1 MEFIEISILIRLAIG
16 AVGTFFAIL
25 LWSKSRDSAWVLVV
39 IGTLISYT
47 EIIFSTLVNLKIVKG
62 DAFLLFGLEGF
73 PLVHTVLVNLPI
85 IFYTIAFIVVISR
98 RRLP

>member
-1 MEFIEISILIRLAIG
+1 MEFAEISVLIRLAIG

-39 IGTLISYT
+39 IGTLVSYT
-47 EIIFSTLVNLKIVKG
+47 EIIFTTLVNLKLVQP
-62 DAFLLFGLEGF
+62 DVFFLFGLEGF
-73 PLVHTVLVNLPI
+73 PLVQTVLVNLPM
-85 IFYTIAFIVVISR
+85 IFFTIAFIIVISR

>member
-1 MEFIEISILIRLAIG
+1 MEIAEISILIRLAVG

-39 IGTLISYT
+39 IGTLVSYT
-47 EIIFSTLVNLKIVKG
+47 EIIFSTLMNLKLVQP

-73 PLVHTVLVNLPI
+73 PLVHTVLVNLPMV
-85 IFYTIAFIVVISR
+85 FFTIAFIIVISR

>member
-1 MEFIEISILIRLAIG
+1 MEFIEISILIRLSIG

-47 EIIFSTLVNLKIVKG
+47 EIIFSTLVNLKIVTG
-62 DAFLLFGLEGF
+62 DAFMLFGLEGF

-85 IFYTIAFIVVISR
+85 IFYTIAFIVIIYR

>member
-1 MEFIEISILIRLAIG
+1 MEFVEISVLIRLAVG

-25 LWSKSRDSAWVLVV
+25 LWSKSRDTAWVLVV

-47 EIIFSTLVNLKIVKG
+47 EIIFTTLVGLKIVRP
-62 DAFLLFGLEGF
+62 DAFFLFGLEGF
-73 PLVHTVLVNLPI
+73 PLMQTILVNLPM
-85 IFYTIAFIVVISR
+85 IFFIGAVLVVISR

>member
-1 MEFIEISILIRLAIG
+1 MEIAEISILIRLAIG

-47 EIIFSTLVNLKIVKG
+47 EIIFSTLVNLRLVQP
-62 DAFLLFGLEGF
+62 DAFFLFGLEGF
-73 PLVHTVLVNLPI
+73 PLVHTVLVNLPM
-85 IFYTIAFIVVISR
+85 IFFTIAFIIVISR